1 MSMPATRPP
10 APTAHPLAPG
20 ERLLTTRAVAREAGV
35 TPCAVQKW
43 CRLGLLGG
51 YVRRTAGGHYRI
63 HPCVVVMLRQGEVPF
78 VKASEASPVTTL
90 RAGAVRHD

>member
-1 MSMPATRPP
+1 M
-10 APTAHPLAPG
+10 HPLAPG

-63 HPCVVVMLRQGEVPF
+63 HPCVVVMLRQGQSPF
-78 VKASEASPVTTL
+78 VKTSEEPGVTTL
-90 RAGAVRHD
+90 RAANGRHD